1 MPNSKDDEDDDGDD
15 DDDGENDNDVDGGV
29 QFFHT
34 PKPCIRSSEAGLE
47 DVGLGVKI
55 LSRFC
60 ANTPKSGVVR
70 KFKFFVGIKI
80 LGRAWDT
87 PKIEES

>member
-1 MPNSKDDEDDDGDD
+1 MRMMMVTMMMMGRMIMTSMVGSILS
-15 DDDGENDNDVDGGV
+15 
-29 QFFHT
+29 HT
-34 PKPCIRSSEAGLE
+34 PCIRSIEAGLE

-70 KFKFFVGIKI
+70 RFKFFVGIKI